1 MPFKLIKW
9 TISLTIICLIVYYI
23 LIPSSIYLK
32 EEGIKIVINK
42 IKKRK
47 NIKNFIPEEI
57 YVKLPEELRNVKISK
72 NLEEA
77 LNLANLIKE
86 NKTTIAKTGT
96 GLYFIGRET
105 FKRIWSKNELLTQY
119 FFDSKNNLDDIPKLI
134 SPFDPKLVNSIIE
147 ELKKIDYE
155 G

>member
-9 TISLTIICLIVYYI
+9 TISLTIIFLIGYYI

-57 YVKLPEELRNVKISK
+57 YVKLPEQLKNVKISK

-86 NKTTIAKTGT
+86 NKITIAKAGT
-96 GLYFIGRET
+96 GLYFIGRES
-105 FKRIWSKNELLTQY
+105 FKRIWSKNELLTEH

-155 G
+155 R